1 MLPWAPKGRL
11 ILPSGAIFKD
21 SKNLSFFNVAF
32 GRRKIYENRALA
44 RSWPLKAAP
53 GNRRYLVPGAGGLT
67 DRPIIKEI
75 GDRLQVVWI

>member
-1 MLPWAPKGRL
+1 MALEGG
-11 ILPSGAIFKD
+11 SGD
-21 SKNLSFFNVAF
+21 
-32 GRRKIYENRALA
+32 
-44 RSWPLKAAP
+44 AP